1 MLFHAARYCVWEGSV
16 AMAVSRLIPL
26 SASGFAALLLPVLL
40 ALGGCASP
48 DDGETKTY
56 YPEKGPYGTYNP
68 APGGDRETVFGSG
81 GLDILGSGK
90 KKTDEGTGGGGIGV
104 NSYLWRATLDTISF
118 MPLASADPFG
128 GVIITDWYTPQQTP
142 NERLKVTVYILDR
155 ALRADGLRVSVFRQ
169 VHDDKGWTDKPT
181 ATDTA
186 VNIENAIL
194 QRAREFRMETEA
206 QR

>member
-1 MLFHAARYCVWEGSV
+1 MSGPPYWMTVIGLGAGFMLSHARYCVWEGS
-16 AMAVSRLIPL
+16 ATMAVSRLISLPV
-26 SASGFAALLLPVLL
+26 SGLAVLLLPVMLS
-40 ALGGCASP
+40 LGGCASP

-68 APGGDRETVFGSG
+68 APSSERDSVFGGG
-81 GLDILGSGK
+81 GLDIFGSNK
-90 KKTDEGTGGGGIGV
+90 KKPEEGGGGSGIGV

-155 ALRADGLRVSVFRQ
+155 ALRADGLRVRVFRQ
-169 VHDDKGWTDKPT
+169 NNADKGWPYKPT
-181 ATDTA
+181 ATTHPA
-186 VNIENAIL
+186 NKNG
-194 QRAREFRMETEA
+194 
-206 QR
+206 